1 MKIRGQRYS
10 FMGTFCAIIIIL
22 IMFFLSK
29 YVFKNESGTTDNPE
43 PATES
48 TYEYPAVPAEF
59 GVLPSE

>member
-10 FMGTFCAIIIIL
+10 FMGTLCAIIVIL

-29 YVFKNESGTTDNPE
+29 YVFKNEGGSSAVRET
-43 PATES
+43 ATES